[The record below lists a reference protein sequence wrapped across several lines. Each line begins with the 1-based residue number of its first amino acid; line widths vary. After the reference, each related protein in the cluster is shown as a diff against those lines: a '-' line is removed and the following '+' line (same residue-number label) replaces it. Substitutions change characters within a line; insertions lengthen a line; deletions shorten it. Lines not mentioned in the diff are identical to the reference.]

1 MISSPLSYNRLAA
14 FAKHARVMRGFGKA
28 CVAWGSD
35 GELIPSLS
43 ARLSNHEIP
52 TIVGI
57 FHFEE
62 TPQQAAGLIKE
73 FMKNE
78 KDAAQRSLMI

>member
-1 MISSPLSYNRLAA
+1 MAEWSIAA
-14 FAKHARVMRGFGKA
+14 VLKTVDVKA
-28 CVAWGSD
+28 SGGSN
-35 GELIPSLS
+35 PSLS

-62 TPQQAAGLIKE
+62 IPQQAVGLIKE